1 MARSGGFGVHD
12 DGAPSTG
19 AVAGGELAL
28 AEVLQAR
35 CDNSDAQ
42 GVLPTWAPQPLL
54 GLVS

>member
-1 MARSGGFGVHD
+1 MKE
-12 DGAPSTG
+12 DGALNTG
-19 AVAGGELAL
+19 AVAGGDPAL
-28 AEVLQAR
+28 AKVLEAR